1 MENAIMT
8 EISKSVT
15 NTFTQELGNQIKD
28 GRILKKLIGSEGI
41 YKPNFTKEI
50 WIGTFLVTVHVH
62 S

>member
-8 EISKSVT
+8 EITKSVT
-15 NTFTQELGNQIKD
+15 NTVANEIGNQIKD
-28 GRILKKLIGSEGI
+28 GSILKKLIGAQGI

-50 WIGTFLVTVHVH
+50 WVGTFLVTVHVR